1 MQQSLIKK
9 SPTISGIN
17 VTPIIDVALVLVII
31 LLITTPVMTVSDL
44 DIRLPEAHTR
54 GAEGENRLNITLAE
68 SGNISLGREEIQLD
82 ELSESLRVR
91 LAEENAEDLLVVVRA
106 DGLVAHDDVQN
117 ILDTARRA
125 GAARLAIATTMS
137 RKEAAWNR

>member
-1 MQQSLIKK
+1 MQPSLIQK

-44 DIRLPEAHTR
+44 DINLPEAHTR
-54 GAEGENRLNITLAE
+54 GAESENRLNISLAE
-68 SGNISLGREEIQLD
+68 SGEISLDRKLIRPG
-82 ELSESLRVR
+82 ELANSLQTR
-91 LAEENAEDLLVVVRA
+91 LSMENQDDFLVVVRA
-106 DGLVAHDDVQN
+106 DGLVPHDAVQE

-125 GAARLAIATTMS
+125 GASRLAIATTMS
-137 RKEAAWNR
+137 SEEATWNR

>member
-1 MQQSLIKK
+1 MQQPLIKT

-31 LLITTPVMTVSDL
+31 LLITTPVMTISDL

-54 GAEGENRLNITLAE
+54 GAEGENRLNITLSE
-68 SGNISLGREEIQLD
+68 SGSLSLGRDLIRSD
-82 ELSESLRVR
+82 ELADSLRDR
-91 LAEENAEDLLVVVRA
+91 LARDPGENLLVVVRA
-106 DGLVAHDDVQN
+106 DGLVPHDAVQD
-117 ILDTARRA
+117 ILETAREA

-137 RKEAAWNR
+137 REETAWKR